1 MNDGNSRKES
11 ETNFSS
17 SLESTNTPHRSSAS
31 DSLRRPLQIEE
42 VIKMQLDRKTRNLT
56 SSWRK
61 VRDGRNEK
69 EEGKD

>member
-31 DSLRRPLQIEE
+31 DSLRR
-42 VIKMQLDRKTRNLT
+42 
-56 SSWRK
+56 K